1 MFNKKIII
9 AGLTILLLGGCFVVS
24 KANTKSEKKDEVIKV
39 EESISD
45 NKTNKV
51 EDNEIVDN
59 KTDDELKDT
68 SDKNKADTV
77 DEEKNLD
84 KTNTD
89 EDKDIIEENKPV
101 EEEKEKEEETVVKE
115 KRTNLNNFLFV
126 GDSFTVR
133 IKRHIT
139 ANNSDVYVHAKSSTM
154 PSYWLDKVA
163 EMPNNDKVDGVCL
176 LIGVN
181 GASRPQNLVDTK
193 ELINK
198 LIAKYPDKKIYVQ
211 KVFPVGSNF
220 ENANPDKFNNSIKT
234 YNTGLKEFCKT
245 KENVYFIDTTNGFV
259 DNNGY
264 LIKDSG
270 DGLHISE
277 SYDKEFYKNIEKE
290 ILNLINN

>member
-1 MFNKKIII
+1 MFNKKYVV
-9 AGLTILLLGGCFVVS
+9 AGITAVLLFGGGVGLSKLTV
-24 KANTKSEKKDEVIKV
+24 KEDNKEKPQTQEEMTYEEYKEEKEEQKEDNNNVV
-39 EESISD
+39 EEVTLED
-45 NKTNKV
+45 EKV
-51 EDNEIVDN
+51 
-59 KTDDELKDT
+59 K
-68 SDKNKADTV
+68 
-77 DEEKNLD
+77 EETK
-84 KTNTD
+84 
-89 EDKDIIEENKPV
+89 EEEVQQPV
-101 EEEKEKEEETVVKE
+101 EEEPVKEEVVKE
-115 KRTNLNNFLFV
+115 EPVKEQRTNLNRFLFV

-154 PSYWLDKVA
+154 PSYWLDKVS
-163 EMPNNDKVDGVCL
+163 EMPTNDKVDGVCL

-234 YNTGLKEFCKT
+234 YNTGLEEFCKT
-245 KENVYFIDTTNGFV
+245 KENVYFIDTTDGFV
-259 DNNGY
+259 ENGY
-264 LIKDSG
+264 LIKDNG